1 MTKQEEFYYMYG
13 QRDMLMGVIE
23 TLQKQK
29 SYLDRR
35 LLEKGEMKDDK
46 GRKGSRK
53 NAEEP

>member
-1 MTKQEEFYYMYG
+1 MTKKEEIYYMYG
-13 QRDMLMGVIE
+13 QRDMLVRMIE
-23 TLQKQK
+23 MLQKQR
-29 SYLDRR
+29 SYLDKR

>member
-13 QRDMLMGVIE
+13 QRDMLMRMIE
-23 TLQKQK
+23 MMQKQK

-35 LLEKGEMKDDK
+35 LLEKGEMKYDK
-46 GRKGSRK
+46 GRKGSGK